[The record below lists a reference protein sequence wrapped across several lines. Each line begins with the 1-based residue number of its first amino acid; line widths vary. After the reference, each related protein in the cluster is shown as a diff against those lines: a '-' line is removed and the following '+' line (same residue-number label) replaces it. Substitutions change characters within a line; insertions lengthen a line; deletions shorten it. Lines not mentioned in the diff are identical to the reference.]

1 MKFYLVLNNF
11 VVLLLLRI
19 SLRLR
24 ISLVEEGGLILS
36 SDNPLDFHVKI
47 WPLVLLT
54 VIKYLYFA

>member
-1 MKFYLVLNNF
+1 MKFHLVLNNF